1 MEKTMLIVFKLMSLV
16 VFLMSALSLVF
27 INVYHIFTAAQAII
41 LSAGFIVSLVY
52 GIIGAVRAK

>member
-1 MEKTMLIVFKLMSLV
+1 MLIVFKLMSLV

>member
-1 MEKTMLIVFKLMSLV
+1 MLIVFKLMSLV
-16 VFLMSALSLVF
+16 VFLMSALALVF

-41 LSAGFIVSLVY
+41 LSAGFIVSLIY